1 MAGTSVAV
9 IKKRIKSI
17 NNTKKITK
25 AMAMV
30 ATSKL
35 RKSREILEVNRNY
48 NHSINEIMNDLVNNF
63 EGEKTYIHGNESN
76 IKLYII
82 LTSDKGLCGGFN
94 GGILAAAVEELNKYD
109 DNSLIILVGQK
120 GRNYFNKL
128 KYDTVSEYV
137 EIPDVPSRKEADII
151 AEQCLAM
158 YDKCEIGEVYVVYSK
173 FVSNIKKE
181 VDIKKIL
188 PLIHNKRLSEQNDI
202 LSEPHIENI
211 FNQTLKMYLGQTILN
226 CMLNSKS
233 SEQSTRMEAMNGATQ
248 NANDMLDKLELQYNR
263 LRQSAI
269 TQEISEIVSGA
280 EAQK

>member
-1 MAGTSVAV
+1 
-9 IKKRIKSI
+9 
-17 NNTKKITK
+17 
-25 AMAMV
+25 MAMV

-35 RKSREILEVNRNY
+35 RKCRQSLEVNGNY
-48 NHSINEIMNDLVNNF
+48 DSSINEIIDDLSNNF
-63 EGEKTYIHGNESN
+63 QGEKAYIHGNESTT
-76 IKLYII
+76 KLYII

-94 GGILAAAVEELNKYD
+94 GGILGAAVEELNKYGD
-109 DNSLIILVGQK
+109 DSLVILVGQK
-120 GRNYFNKL
+120 GRSYFNKF

-137 EIPDVPSRKEADII
+137 EIPDIPSMKEADMI
-151 AEQCLAM
+151 AKQCLAM
-158 YDKCEIGEVYVVYSK
+158 YDKFEVGEVYVVYSK
-173 FVSNIKKE
+173 FISNIKRE

-188 PLIHNKRLSEQNDI
+188 PLTHSKQLIEQSNI
-202 LSEPHIENI
+202 LCEPHIENI
-211 FNQTLKMYLGQTILN
+211 FDDTIKIYLRQTILN
-226 CMLNSKS
+226 CMLNCKA